1 MSYELWK
8 WADYCSG
15 TFSALLLK
23 LPFCSDYPVPVEL
36 LRRGPDALRAYR
48 KALEQGKTHDR
59 RVPVMI
65 VGQHR
70 SGKTSLKKSFKGE
83 KFDPNED
90 STDGIE
96 VDPTVFRSTTD
107 VLRARG
113 SGETRN
119 DAKPILSRKISDA
132 LAREM
137 RRHLRGEN
145 SPDLVEEESEPF
157 GVEFEVARRTRG
169 NISESLD
176 TSLGAKLDAGI
187 RDTGTALLET
197 ASETVPSSLGGRNVA
212 KSVSD
217 IDSVPEEIMH
227 LALDQEATEKTDDDI
242 DFILWDFAGQSVFYT
257 THGLF
262 LSSIAIYILTHNLSQ
277 ELQNRA
283 VPLVTRGIYEREIK
297 DNSEMTNLDYIHYW
311 LSSIHSYSLH
321 PESPSPDSEH
331 LPANLPPVF
340 LAGTHADKCHSPR
353 SVVMDVFRDLPGKAY
368 EKQVI
373 TKVFAVDNTKS
384 GSEFEDGG
392 VKELR
397 VAVVQA
403 ARELPDLK
411 KLFPVKYV
419 TPVLISRFSLSRSH
433 GCKLYSLNT
442 LTTAHGDVRIF

>member
-1 MSYELWK
+1 MSYELK
-8 WADYCSG
+8 DYGSG
-15 TFSALLLK
+15 TFFALLLK
-23 LPFCSDYPVPVEL
+23 LPFCPDYPVPVEI

-48 KALEQGKTHDR
+48 KALDQGKTHDR

-96 VDPTVFRSTTD
+96 VDPTVFRSSTD

-113 SGETRN
+113 SGETLE
-119 DAKPILSRKISDA
+119 DAKPILSRTISDA

-137 RRHLRGEN
+137 RRH
-145 SPDLVEEESEPF
+145 F
-157 GVEFEVARRTRG
+157 KFEGARRIRG
-169 NISESLD
+169 NVSKSLN
-176 TSLGAKLDAGI
+176 TSVGAKLDAGI

-197 ASETVPSSLGGRNVA
+197 ASETVPSSLGRRNEA

-217 IDSVPEEIMH
+217 MDSVPEEIMH
-227 LALDQEATEKTDDDI
+227 LALNQEVTEKTEDDI

-262 LSSIAIYILTHNLSQ
+262 LSRIAIYILTHNLSQ
-277 ELQNRA
+277 ELNNRA

-353 SVVMDVFRDLPGKAY
+353 SVVMEVFRDLPGKAY

-384 GSEFEDGG
+384 GSELEDGG

-403 ARELPDLK
+403 ALELPDMK

-433 GCKLYSLNT
+433 GCKLYSLNP